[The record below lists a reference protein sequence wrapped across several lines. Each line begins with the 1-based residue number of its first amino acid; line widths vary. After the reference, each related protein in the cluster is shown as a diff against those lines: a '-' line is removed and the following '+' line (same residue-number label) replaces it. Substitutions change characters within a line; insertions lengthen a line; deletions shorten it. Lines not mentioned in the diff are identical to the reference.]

1 MNHCEISLV
10 IGALLHD
17 IGKVVYRQA
26 EERRTH
32 SELGYAF
39 LKESIGVK
47 DADLLAC
54 VRYHHGDALNAAA
67 LAKDAPAYIVYMAD
81 NMASAADRRKKTQV
95 EFGFSQ
101 QTPLQPVFNLLN
113 GNHGDKWYSPG
124 ILPVGADHT
133 AAQINVP
140 VVEKAVF
147 SREQYNQ
154 IMAGITDHLRGINWG
169 QPQDYINSIL
179 EALEANLSFIPSST
193 AKGEVPDISLY
204 DHMKMTGAMAA
215 CIGQYLKAQAIQDY
229 REVLF
234 KQAASFY
241 DRDVFL
247 LASLDLSG
255 IQDFIYT
262 ITSEDAL
269 RMLRARSFYLDLL
282 VEHIVDSLLARL
294 SLTRCN
300 VIYAGGGH
308 CYLLLPNT
316 EPVKE
321 TFDNCLA
328 SANRWFLEQFDTAL
342 YIAGGYVPCSSNAL
356 CNEPKGEGRY
366 AKLFRELSS
375 KLSGQKMQRY
385 SAKAIMALNH
395 QKKKDYARECVVCKR
410 IGSVNESGRC
420 AMCEA
425 LKQLSAHVL
434 YDHFFYIIKAK
445 GAGAA
450 GVPLPFD
457 GVLHAAQKESRVKAI
472 IQDDPDFVRV
482 YGKNQMLTGERLAT
496 KLWTGDYTTGDT
508 FEAFAKQAQGIRRI
522 AVLRAD
528 VDNLGHSFVAG
539 FNDPANQNR
548 YVTLSRT
555 ATLSRQLSLFF
566 KFYINKILASPQ
578 FSLTDARPEQR
589 AATIV
594 YSGGDD
600 VFIVGA
606 WDQVIALAID
616 LKNALADYSDGT
628 LTLSAGIG
636 VYPPKYP
643 ISAMAEEVAAL
654 EDQSKHYPGK
664 NAVTIFDDGK
674 THSEPG
680 DDGAVTVSDGTTDW
694 ESFERQVIG
703 EKLRVLRAF
712 FDRTEERGKAFLYRM
727 LDLIRRVDDDRMN
740 GDRMNGG
747 KINFARLVYL
757 LARLEP
763 DQKASEEIKKAY
775 ARFETCIVRWVQ
787 NAEDTRQLK
796 TAIYIYVYL
805 TREEQQS
812 DENH

>member
-1 MNHCEISLV
+1 MNHDEIGLV
-10 IGALLHD
+10 IGGLLHD
-17 IGKVVYRQA
+17 IGKAVYRQGG
-26 EERRTH
+26 ERKNH

-39 LKESIGVK
+39 LKEKIGVK

-54 VRYHHGDALNAAA
+54 VRYHHSDDLKNAHLAA
-67 LAKDAPAYIVYMAD
+67 DAPTYIVYMAD
-81 NMASAADRRKKTQV
+81 NMASAADRREKEQAE
-95 EFGFSQ
+95 EFGFDQ

-113 GNHGDKWYSPG
+113 GNHGDKWYAPG
-124 ILPVGADHT
+124 ILAVGEDHT
-133 AAQINVP
+133 ADQINFP
-140 VVEKAVF
+140 VAEKAVF
-147 SREQYNQ
+147 SREQYDQ
-154 IMAGITDHLRGINWG
+154 IVAGMTDRLRGINWD

-179 EALEANLSFIPSST
+179 ETLEANLSFVPAST

-204 DHMKMTGAMAA
+204 DRMKMTGAMAA
-215 CIGQYLKAQAIQDY
+215 CIGQYLKAQSIQDY

-234 KQAASFY
+234 KQATAFY

-255 IQDFIYT
+255 IQGFIYT

-282 VEHIVDSLLARL
+282 VEHIVDSMLERL

-300 VIYAGGGH
+300 LIYAGGGH

-316 EPVKE
+316 EQAKR

-328 SANRWFLEQFDTAL
+328 SANQWFLAQFGAAL
-342 YIAGGYVPCSSNAL
+342 YIAGGYVPCSSNVL
-356 CNEPKGEGRY
+356 CDEPKGEGRY
-366 AKLFRELSS
+366 AALFRAVSS
-375 KLSGQKMQRY
+375 KLSKQKMQRY
-385 SAKAIMALNH
+385 SADDIRALN
-395 QKKKDYARECVVCKR
+395 QRREKNYARECAVCKK
-410 IGSVNESGRC
+410 IGAVNESGRC
-420 AMCEA
+420 PMCEA

-434 YDHFFYIIKAK
+434 YDWFFAITKAED
-445 GAGAA
+445 AA
-450 GVPLPFD
+450 GVPLPFNS
-457 GVLHAAQKESRVKAI
+457 VLRAAQEESDVKAT
-472 IQDDPDFVRV
+472 IQNDPDFVRV
-482 YGKNQMLTGERLAT
+482 YGKNQMYTGERLAT
-496 KLWTGDYTTGDT
+496 KLWAGDYTTGDT
-508 FEAFAKQAQGIRRI
+508 FEDFAKQAQGIRRI

-539 FNDPANQNR
+539 FDDPANQNR

-566 KFYINKILASPQ
+566 KFYINKILESPQ
-578 FSLTDARPEQR
+578 FSLTDARPEKR

-616 LKNALADYSDGT
+616 LKNALAAYTDNT

-636 VYPPKYP
+636 IYPAKYP

-674 THSEPG
+674 THRAKG
-680 DDGAVTVSDGTTDW
+680 DDGEAVVSDGTTDW
-694 ESFERQVIG
+694 ETFEKQVIG

-712 FDRTEERGKAFLYRM
+712 FDRTEDRGKGFLYRI
-727 LDLIRRVDDDRMN
+727 LDLIRRRDD
-740 GDRMNGG
+740 

-763 DQKASEEIKKAY
+763 DQKAPEAVKAAY
-775 ARFETCIVRWVQ
+775 AHFETHVVRWVQ
-787 NAEDTRQLK
+787 NPEDARQLK
-796 TAIYIYVYL
+796 TAIYIYAYL
-805 TREEQQS
+805 TREEKGN

>member
-1 MNHCEISLV
+1 MNHDEIGLV
-10 IGALLHD
+10 IGGLLHD
-17 IGKVVYRQA
+17 IGKAVYRQGG
-26 EERRTH
+26 ERKNH

-39 LKESIGVK
+39 LKEKIGVK

-54 VRYHHGDALNAAA
+54 VRYHHSDDLKNAHLAA
-67 LAKDAPAYIVYMAD
+67 DAPTYIVYMAD
-81 NMASAADRRKKTQV
+81 NMASAADRREKEQAE
-95 EFGFSQ
+95 EFGFDQ

-113 GNHGDKWYSPG
+113 GNHGDKWYAPG
-124 ILPVGADHT
+124 ILAVGEDHT
-133 AAQINVP
+133 ADQINFP
-140 VVEKAVF
+140 VAEKAVF
-147 SREQYNQ
+147 SREQYDQ
-154 IMAGITDHLRGINWG
+154 IVAGMTDRLRGINWD

-179 EALEANLSFIPSST
+179 ETLEANLSFVPAST

-204 DHMKMTGAMAA
+204 DRMKMTGAMAA
-215 CIGQYLKAQAIQDY
+215 CIGQYLKAQSIQDY

-234 KQAASFY
+234 KQATAFY

-255 IQDFIYT
+255 IQGFIYT

-282 VEHIVDSLLARL
+282 VEHIVDSMLERL

-300 VIYAGGGH
+300 LIYAGGGH

-316 EPVKE
+316 EQAKR

-328 SANRWFLEQFDTAL
+328 SANQWFLAQFGAAL
-342 YIAGGYVPCSSNAL
+342 YIAGGYVPCSSNVL
-356 CNEPKGEGRY
+356 CDEPKGEGRY
-366 AKLFRELSS
+366 AALFRAVSS
-375 KLSGQKMQRY
+375 KLSKQKMQRY
-385 SAKAIMALNH
+385 SADDIRALN
-395 QKKKDYARECVVCKR
+395 QRREKNYARECAVCKK
-410 IGSVNESGRC
+410 IGAVNESGRC
-420 AMCEA
+420 PMCEA

-434 YDHFFYIIKAK
+434 YDWFFAITKAED
-445 GAGAA
+445 AA
-450 GVPLPFD
+450 GVPLPFNS
-457 GVLHAAQKESRVKAI
+457 VLRAAQEESDVKAI
-472 IQDDPDFVRV
+472 IQNDPDFVRV
-482 YGKNQMLTGERLAT
+482 YGKNQMYTGERLAT
-496 KLWTGDYTTGDT
+496 KLWAGDYTTGDT
-508 FEAFAKQAQGIRRI
+508 FEDFAKQAQGIRRI

-539 FNDPANQNR
+539 FDDPANQNR

-566 KFYINKILASPQ
+566 KFYINKILESPQ
-578 FSLTDARPEQR
+578 FSLTDARPEKR

-616 LKNALADYSDGT
+616 LKNALAAYTDNT

-636 VYPPKYP
+636 IYPAKYP

-674 THSEPG
+674 THRAKG
-680 DDGAVTVSDGTTDW
+680 DDGEAVVSDGTTDW
-694 ESFERQVIG
+694 ETFEKQVIG

-712 FDRTEERGKAFLYRM
+712 FDRTEDRGKGFLYRI
-727 LDLIRRVDDDRMN
+727 LDLIRRRDD
-740 GDRMNGG
+740 

-763 DQKASEEIKKAY
+763 DQKAPEAVKAAY
-775 ARFETCIVRWVQ
+775 AHFETHVVRWVQ
-787 NAEDTRQLK
+787 NPEDARQLK
-796 TAIYIYVYL
+796 TAIYIYAYL
-805 TREEQQS
+805 TREEEEN
-812 DENH
+812 DEEH